1 MQTETSSDSPT
12 VLIVAPFGRDA
23 ETIAGLVGKG
33 LGIPKRCATPDQA
46 AAQLDASVGVI
57 VLTEEALFG
66 DDAVMLEAALHAQPA
81 WSDVPV
87 VVLRAAKSRLAPAR
101 ALPGNYPN
109 LVEVERPVGA
119 ATLTSTIASALR
131 ARQKQYVIRDQVQR
145 LSQSQEILAR
155 SEAELRLIA
164 DALPVLIA
172 FVDTSLRYVFV
183 NKAYEERLDAP
194 KDEIVGRRLPDMLD
208 APIWQQRKPYAE
220 RALAGEAVHFSVN
233 WPTRSGERR
242 ACDIRYLPRRDSAGR
257 VDGFHIFIADVT
269 AKTLALEAVQRQAEE
284 LEQKVAERTAELQA
298 QVVAR
303 ASTESA
309 LHQARKMESVGQLT
323 GGIAHDFNNMLT
335 GIISALDL
343 IRMRVEAGR
352 SDGLERWLDVAS
364 ASANRAAGLTQ
375 RLLAFSRRQS
385 LNSQRLVLNA
395 LVSSL
400 EDLMRR
406 TLGEKIRFSMD
417 LAADLPQ
424 VRADANQLESAI
436 LNLTINARDAM
447 PRGGVLQISTR
458 REWVQEPAD
467 GTASGDMAAG
477 CYAVLSV
484 TDTGEGIPPDVLERI
499 FEPFFTTK
507 PIGQG
512 TGLGMSMIYGFMQ
525 QSNGHVRVDSTV
537 GQGTTVSLYLP
548 EAEAEPSDEEAPVPA
563 GETGEAVTPT
573 GRGQHLLVV
582 EDDAQVRTLVTEVL
596 NELGYVVKVVED
608 GDAALAVLRSSSRV
622 DALVTDVG
630 LPGIN
635 GRQLAEI
642 ARQAQPALP
651 VLFMTGY
658 AEAALDQSEFLETGM
673 RMIGKPFS
681 LSDFGDAVAQLF
693 AAAKE

>member
-1 MQTETSSDSPT
+1 MQTDASSHSPT

-23 ETIAGLVGKG
+23 ETIAKLVGKE
-33 LGIPKRCATPDQA
+33 LATPKRCATPDHA
-46 AAQLDASVGVI
+46 AAQLDASIGAI

-66 DDAVMLEAALHAQPA
+66 DDAAMLEAALHAQPA

-101 ALPGNYPN
+101 PLPGNYPN

-119 ATLTSTIASALR
+119 ATLISTIASALR

-145 LSQSQEILAR
+145 LSQNQDTLAR

-172 FVDTSLRYVFV
+172 FVDPSLRYVFV
-183 NKAYEERLDAP
+183 NKAYEAWLDAP
-194 KDEIVGRRLPDMLD
+194 TAEIVGRRLPEILD
-208 APIWQQRKPYAE
+208 ASTWQQRKPYAE
-220 RALAGEAVHFSVN
+220 RAIAGEAVQFSVN
-233 WPTRSGERR
+233 WPTRSGQRR
-242 ACDIRYLPRRDSAGR
+242 ACDIRYLPRRDSAGT
-257 VDGFHIFIADVT
+257 VDGFHIFVADVT
-269 AKTLALEAVQRQAEE
+269 DKTLALEAVQRQAEE

-343 IRMRVEAGR
+343 IRMRAESGR
-352 SDGLERWLDVAS
+352 VDGVERWIDVAS
-364 ASANRAAGLTQ
+364 ASAHRAAALTQ

-385 LNSQRLVLNA
+385 LNSQRL
-395 LVSSL
+395 LVNELVHSL
-400 EDLMRR
+400 DDLMRR
-406 TLGEKIRFSMD
+406 TLGEKIRLSMD
-417 LAADLPQ
+417 LGHDVPL
-424 VRADANQLESAI
+424 VRADSNQLESAI

-447 PRGGVLQISTR
+447 PQGGQLEIRTR
-458 REWVQEPAD
+458 RQVVEEDETGPGED
-467 GTASGDMAAG
+467 RLRAG

-484 TDTGEGIPPDVLERI
+484 TDTGEGIPPDVIERI

-525 QSNGHVRVDSTV
+525 QSDGHVRIDSEV
-537 GQGTTVSLYLP
+537 GCGTTVRLYLP
-548 EAEAEPSDEEAPVPA
+548 ESVADSAGDAAGEAPQAPP
-563 GETGEAVTPT
+563 ETATPT
-573 GRGQHLLVV
+573 GAGQQLLVV

-596 NELGYVVKVVED
+596 TELGYAVTVVED
-608 GDAALAVLRSSSRV
+608 GDAALKVLQSWRV

-630 LPGIN
+630 LPGLN

-642 ARQAQPALP
+642 ARQTQPTLP

-658 AEAALDQSEFLETGM
+658 AEAARDQSEFLEAGM
-673 RMIGKPFS
+673 HMIGKPFS

-693 AAAKE
+693 LP

>member
-1 MQTETSSDSPT
+1 MQTSASSDSPT

-23 ETIAGLVGKG
+23 ETIAKLVEKE
-33 LGIPKRCATPDQA
+33 LATPKRCATPDHA
-46 AAQLDASVGVI
+46 AAQLDASIGAI

-66 DDAVMLEAALHAQPA
+66 DDAAMLEAALHAQPA

-101 ALPGNYPN
+101 PLPGHYSN

-119 ATLTSTIASALR
+119 ATLISTIASALR

-145 LSQSQEILAR
+145 LSQNQETLAR

-172 FVDTSLRYVFV
+172 FVDPSLRYVFV
-183 NKAYEERLDAP
+183 NKAYEAWLDAP
-194 KDEIVGRRLPDMLD
+194 TTEIVGRRLPDILD
-208 APIWQQRKPYAE
+208 APTWQQRKPYAE
-220 RALAGEAVHFSVN
+220 RALAGEAVQFSVN

-257 VDGFHIFIADVT
+257 VDGFHIFVADVT

-343 IRMRVEAGR
+343 IRMRAESGR
-352 SDGLERWLDVAS
+352 VDGVERWIDVAS
-364 ASANRAAGLTQ
+364 ASAHRAAALTQ

-385 LNSQRLVLNA
+385 LNSQRL
-395 LVSSL
+395 LVNELVHSL
-400 EDLMRR
+400 DDLMRR
-406 TLGEKIRFSMD
+406 TLGEKIRLSMD
-417 LAADLPQ
+417 LGHDVPL
-424 VRADANQLESAI
+424 VRADSNQLESAI

-447 PRGGVLQISTR
+447 PQGGQLEIRTR
-458 REWVQEPAD
+458 RQVVEEDEA
-467 GTASGDMAAG
+467 GTGEDRLRAG

-484 TDTGEGIPPDVLERI
+484 TDTGEGIPPDVIERI

-525 QSNGHVRVDSTV
+525 QSDGHVRIDSEV
-537 GQGTTVSLYLP
+537 GCGTTVRLYLP
-548 EAEAEPSDEEAPVPA
+548 ESVADSA
-563 GETGEAVTPT
+563 GEGAGDAPQAPPETATPT
-573 GRGQHLLVV
+573 GAGQQLLVV

-596 NELGYVVKVVED
+596 TELGYAVTVVED
-608 GDAALAVLRSSSRV
+608 GDAALKVLQSRRV

-630 LPGIN
+630 LPGLN

-642 ARQAQPALP
+642 ARQTQPTLP

-658 AEAALDQSEFLETGM
+658 AEAARDQSEFLEAGM
-673 RMIGKPFS
+673 HMIGKPFS
-681 LSDFGDAVAQLF
+681 LSAFGDAVAQLF
-693 AAAKE
+693 LP